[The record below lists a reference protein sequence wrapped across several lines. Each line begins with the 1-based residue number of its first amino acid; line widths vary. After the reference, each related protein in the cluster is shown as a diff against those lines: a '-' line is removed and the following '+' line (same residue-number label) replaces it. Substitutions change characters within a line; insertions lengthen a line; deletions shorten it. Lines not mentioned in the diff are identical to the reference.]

1 MKMSINEGYMR
12 VVDINRKA
20 DLEKQQEARDKLA
33 SNSHLQ
39 DYMKALRVAFR
50 GIVFT
55 PHPHDVRRVWV
66 HMPKDPFCLGWI
78 GYGDFQTTV
87 SADKSSYVVYS
98 KNISNWKYGDYNDQY
113 HMAMSVNLN
122 TAVRNAKKYLR
133 PLSTSDMALEKYDE
147 MITHSEKSKSRAS
160 NDVYNA
166 LNDMLRNS
174 ANQPNALV
182 EYMRTLVNT
191 GHEFTDKELEGTLL
205 NYFKLEKELT
215 ELKHKVIKTV
225 FVRVHERF
233 GKQVFDV
240 ATVVKDGYKNKTES
254 VVAYSKDDLPEDI
267 MGKISAL
274 SMVENGHWVDD
285 VGYRVDATLFYVV
298 LAANE

>member
-1 MKMSINEGYMR
+1 
-12 VVDINRKA
+12 
-20 DLEKQQEARDKLA
+20 
-33 SNSHLQ
+33 
-39 DYMKALRVAFR
+39 MKALRVAFR
-50 GIVFT
+50 GILFT
-55 PHPHDVRRVWV
+55 PHSFDVRRVWV

-78 GYGDFQTTV
+78 GFGDFQTTV

-133 PLSTSDMALEKYDE
+133 PLSTSDMALEKYSE
-147 MITHSEKSKSRAS
+147 MITHSEKSKSKAS
-160 NDVYNA
+160 NDAYNA
-166 LNDMLRNS
+166 LNDMLRSSTNR
-174 ANQPNALV
+174 PNALV

-191 GHEFTDKELEGTLL
+191 GHEFTNKELEGTLL
-205 NYFKLEKELT
+205 NYFKLEKESI
-215 ELKHKVIKTV
+215 ELKNKVIKTV

-240 ATVVKDGYKNKTES
+240 ATVVKDGYSNKTQS
-254 VVAYSKDDLPEDI
+254 VVNYNRDNLPEDI

>member
-12 VVDINRKA
+12 VVDINAKA

-50 GIVFT
+50 GIMFT
-55 PHPHDVRRVWV
+55 PHPFDVRRVWV

-87 SADKSSYVVYS
+87 SADKESYVVYS

-133 PLSTSDMALEKYDE
+133 PLSTSDMAIEKYNE
-147 MITHSEKSKSRAS
+147 MLTHSEKSKSKAN
-160 NDVYNA
+160 NDAYNA
-166 LNDMLRNS
+166 R
-174 ANQPNALV
+174 
-182 EYMRTLVNT
+182 
-191 GHEFTDKELEGTLL
+191 G
-205 NYFKLEKELT
+205 
-215 ELKHKVIKTV
+215 
-225 FVRVHERF
+225 
-233 GKQVFDV
+233 DV
-240 ATVVKDGYKNKTES
+240 AS
-254 VVAYSKDDLPEDI
+254 Q
-267 MGKISAL
+267 
-274 SMVENGHWVDD
+274 
-285 VGYRVDATLFYVV
+285 
-298 LAANE
+298 

>member
-1 MKMSINEGYMR
+1 MSINEGYMR

-33 SNSHLQ
+33 SNTHLQ
-39 DYMKALRVAFR
+39 DFMKALRVAFR
-50 GIVFT
+50 GITFT

-78 GYGDFQTTV
+78 GFGDFQTTV

-133 PLSTSDMALEKYDE
+133 PLSTSDMALEKYSE
-147 MITHSEKSKSRAS
+147 MITHSEKSKSKAS
-160 NDVYNA
+160 NDAYNA
-166 LNDMLRNS
+166 LNDMLRSSTNR
-174 ANQPNALV
+174 PNALV

-191 GHEFTDKELEGTLL
+191 GHEFTDKELEGSLL
-205 NYFKLEKELT
+205 NYFKVEE
-215 ELKHKVIKTV
+215 EANVLKKKKVKTL
-225 FVRVHERF
+225 FVRIYEKY

-240 ATVVKDGYKNKTES
+240 VSVIKNPQRWGHIADSLTTYDKDK
-254 VVAYSKDDLPEDI
+254 VPEDI
-267 MGKISAL
+267 MGKVSVL
-274 SMVENGHWVDD
+274 SMVDNGHWVDD
-285 VGYRVDATLFYVV
+285 VGYRVDATMFHVT
-298 LAANE
+298 APDDE

>member
-1 MKMSINEGYMR
+1 
-12 VVDINRKA
+12 
-20 DLEKQQEARDKLA
+20 
-33 SNSHLQ
+33 LQ

-50 GIVFT
+50 GIMFT
-55 PHPHDVRRVWV
+55 PHPFDVRRVWV

-133 PLSTSDMALEKYDE
+133 PLSTSDMAIEKYNE
-147 MITHSEKSKSRAS
+147 MITHSNKSKDKAN
-160 NDVYNA
+160 NDAYNA
-166 LNDMLRNS
+166 RGDMLRHS
-174 ANQPNALV
+174 ETKPNALV

-205 NYFKLEKELT
+205 NYFKLEKEST

-240 ATVVKDGYKNKTES
+240 ATVVKDGYRNKTES

>member
-1 MKMSINEGYMR
+1 MSINEGYMR

>member
-1 MKMSINEGYMR
+1 MSINEGYMR
-12 VVDINRKA
+12 VVDINAKA

-50 GIVFT
+50 GIMFT
-55 PHPHDVRRVWV
+55 PHPFDVRRVWV

-87 SADKSSYVVYS
+87 SADKLSYVVYS

-147 MITHSEKSKSRAS
+147 MITHSNKSKDKAS
-160 NDVYNA
+160 NDAYNA
-166 LNDMLRNS
+166 RGDMLRHS
-174 ANQPNALV
+174 ETKPNALV

-205 NYFKLEKELT
+205 NYFKLEKEST

-240 ATVVKDGYKNKTES
+240 ATVVKDGYRNKTES

>member
-1 MKMSINEGYMR
+1 MSINEGYMR

-160 NDVYNA
+160 NDTYNA
-166 LNDMLRNS
+166 RDDMLRHS
-174 ANQPNALV
+174 ANQPNALI

-205 NYFKLEKELT
+205 NYFKLEKESI
-215 ELKHKVIKTV
+215 ELKDKVIKTV

-240 ATVVKDGYKNKTES
+240 ATVVKDGYSNKTQS
-254 VVAYSKDDLPEDI
+254 VVNYNRDNLPEDI
-267 MGKISAL
+267 MGKTSAL

>member
-1 MKMSINEGYMR
+1 MSINEGYMR
-12 VVDINRKA
+12 VVDINRKV
-20 DLEKQQEARDKLA
+20 DLEQQQEARDKLA

-160 NDVYNA
+160 NDTYNA
-166 LNDMLRNS
+166 RDDMLRHS
-174 ANQPNALV
+174 ATQPNALI

-205 NYFKLEKELT
+205 NYFKLEKESI
-215 ELKHKVIKTV
+215 ELKDKVIKTV

-240 ATVVKDGYKNKTES
+240 ATVVKDGYSNKTQS
-254 VVAYSKDDLPEDI
+254 VVNYNRDNLPEDI

>member
-1 MKMSINEGYMR
+1 MSINEGYMR
-12 VVDINRKA
+12 VVDINRKV
-20 DLEKQQEARDKLA
+20 DLEQQQEARDKLA

-160 NDVYNA
+160 NDTYNA
-166 LNDMLRNS
+166 RDDMLRHS
-174 ANQPNALV
+174 ANQPNALI

-191 GHEFTDKELEGTLL
+191 GHEFTNKELEGTLL
-205 NYFKLEKELT
+205 NYFKLEKESI
-215 ELKHKVIKTV
+215 ELKDKVIKTV

-240 ATVVKDGYKNKTES
+240 ATVVKDGYSNKTQS
-254 VVAYSKDDLPEDI
+254 VVNYNRDNLPEDI

>member
-1 MKMSINEGYMR
+1 MSINEGYMR
-12 VVDINRKA
+12 VVDINAKV
-20 DLEKQQEARDKLA
+20 DLEKQQKAREHLA
-33 SNSHLQ
+33 SNTHLQ

-66 HMPKDPFCLGWI
+66 HMPKAPFCLGWI

-160 NDVYNA
+160 NDAYNA
-166 LNDMLRNS
+166 RSDMLRHS
-174 ANQPNALV
+174 ETKPNALV

-205 NYFKLEKELT
+205 NYFKLEKESI
-215 ELKHKVIKTV
+215 ELKNKVIKTV

-240 ATVVKDGYKNKTES
+240 ATVVK
-254 VVAYSKDDLPEDI
+254 
-267 MGKISAL
+267 
-274 SMVENGHWVDD
+274 
-285 VGYRVDATLFYVV
+285 
-298 LAANE
+298 

>member
-1 MKMSINEGYMR
+1 MR
-12 VVDINRKA
+12 VVDINRKV
-20 DLEKQQEARDKLA
+20 DLEQQQEARDKLA

-160 NDVYNA
+160 NDTYNA
-166 LNDMLRNS
+166 RDDMLRHS
-174 ANQPNALV
+174 ANQPNALI

-191 GHEFTDKELEGTLL
+191 GHEFTNKELEGTLL
-205 NYFKLEKELT
+205 NYFKLEKESI
-215 ELKHKVIKTV
+215 ELKDKVIKTV

-240 ATVVKDGYKNKTES
+240 ATVVKDGYSNKTQS
-254 VVAYSKDDLPEDI
+254 VVNYNRDNLPEDI

>member
-1 MKMSINEGYMR
+1 MSINEGYMR
-12 VVDINRKA
+12 VVDINRKV
-20 DLEKQQEARDKLA
+20 DLEQQQEARDKLA

-50 GIVFT
+50 GIMFT
-55 PHPHDVRRVWV
+55 PHPFDVRRVWV

-160 NDVYNA
+160 SDTYNA
-166 LNDMLRNS
+166 RDDMLRHS
-174 ANQPNALV
+174 ANQPNALI

-205 NYFKLEKELT
+205 NYFKLEKESI
-215 ELKHKVIKTV
+215 ELKDKVIKTV

-240 ATVVKDGYKNKTES
+240 ATVVKDGYSNKTQS
-254 VVAYSKDDLPEDI
+254 VVNYNRDNLPEDI

>member
-1 MKMSINEGYMR
+1 MSINEGYMR

-50 GIVFT
+50 GIMFT
-55 PHPHDVRRVWV
+55 PHPFDVRRVWV

-160 NDVYNA
+160 NDTYNA
-166 LNDMLRNS
+166 RDDMLRSSTNR
-174 ANQPNALV
+174 PNALV

-191 GHEFTDKELEGTLL
+191 GHEFPDKELEGTLL
-205 NYFKLEKELT
+205 NYFKLEKESI
-215 ELKHKVIKTV
+215 ELKNKVIKTV

-240 ATVVKDGYKNKTES
+240 ATVVKDGYSNKTQS
-254 VVAYSKDDLPEDI
+254 VVNYNRDNLPEDI

>member
-1 MKMSINEGYMR
+1 MSINEGYMR
-12 VVDINRKA
+12 VVDINARV

-55 PHPHDVRRVWV
+55 PHTSDERKVWV

-87 SADKSSYVVYS
+87 SADKLSYVVYS

-133 PLSTSDMALEKYDE
+133 PLSTSDMALEKYSE
-147 MITHSEKSKSRAS
+147 MLTHSEKSKSKAS
-160 NDVYNA
+160 NDAYNA
-166 LNDMLRNS
+166 RSDMLRHS
-174 ANQPNALV
+174 ETKPNALV

-205 NYFKLEKELT
+205 NYFKLEKESI
-215 ELKHKVIKTV
+215 ELKNKVINTV

-240 ATVVKDGYKNKTES
+240 ATVVKDGYSNKTQS
-254 VVAYSKDDLPEDI
+254 VVNYNRDNLPEDI

>member
-1 MKMSINEGYMR
+1 MSINMGYMR

-50 GIVFT
+50 GIMFT
-55 PHPHDVRRVWV
+55 PHPFDVRRVWV

-98 KNISNWKYGDYNDQY
+98 KNIANWKYGDYNDQY

-147 MITHSEKSKSRAS
+147 MITHSNKSKDKAS
-160 NDVYNA
+160 NDAYNA
-166 LNDMLRNS
+166 RGDMLRHS
-174 ANQPNALV
+174 ETKPNALV

-205 NYFKLEKELT
+205 NYFKLEKEST

-240 ATVVKDGYKNKTES
+240 ATVVKDGYRNKTES

>member
-1 MKMSINEGYMR
+1 
-12 VVDINRKA
+12 
-20 DLEKQQEARDKLA
+20 
-33 SNSHLQ
+33 
-39 DYMKALRVAFR
+39 
-50 GIVFT
+50 
-55 PHPHDVRRVWV
+55 
-66 HMPKDPFCLGWI
+66 MPKDPFCLGWI

-87 SADKSSYVVYS
+87 SADKESYVVYS

-133 PLSTSDMALEKYDE
+133 PLSTSDMALEKYSE
-147 MITHSEKSKSRAS
+147 MITHSEKSKSKAS
-160 NDVYNA
+160 NDAYNA
-166 LNDMLRNS
+166 LNDMLRHS
-174 ANQPNALV
+174 ANQPNALI

-191 GHEFTDKELEGTLL
+191 GHEFTNKELEGTLL
-205 NYFKLEKELT
+205 NYFKLEKESI
-215 ELKHKVIKTV
+215 ELKNKVIKTV

-240 ATVVKDGYKNKTES
+240 ATVVKDGYSNKTQS
-254 VVAYSKDDLPEDI
+254 VVNYNRDNLPEDI

>member
-1 MKMSINEGYMR
+1 MSINEGYMR

-55 PHPHDVRRVWV
+55 PHPFDVRRVWV

-160 NDVYNA
+160 NDTYNA
-166 LNDMLRNS
+166 RDDMLRHS
-174 ANQPNALV
+174 ANQPNALI

-191 GHEFTDKELEGTLL
+191 GHEFTNKELEGTLL
-205 NYFKLEKELT
+205 NYFKLEKESI
-215 ELKHKVIKTV
+215 ELKNKVIKTV

-240 ATVVKDGYKNKTES
+240 ATVVKDGYSNKTQS
-254 VVAYSKDDLPEDI
+254 VVNYNRDNLPEDI

>member
-1 MKMSINEGYMR
+1 MSINEGYMR

-160 NDVYNA
+160 NDTYNA
-166 LNDMLRNS
+166 RDDMLRHS
-174 ANQPNALV
+174 ANQPNALI

-191 GHEFTDKELEGTLL
+191 GHEFTNKELEGTLL
-205 NYFKLEKELT
+205 NYFKLEKESI
-215 ELKHKVIKTV
+215 ELKDKVIKTV

-240 ATVVKDGYKNKTES
+240 ATVVKDGYSNKTQS
-254 VVAYSKDDLPEDI
+254 VVNYNRDNLPEDI

>member
-1 MKMSINEGYMR
+1 MSINEGYMR

-160 NDVYNA
+160 NDTYNA
-166 LNDMLRNS
+166 RDDMLRHS
-174 ANQPNALV
+174 ANQPNALI

-191 GHEFTDKELEGTLL
+191 GHEFTNKELEGTLL
-205 NYFKLEKELT
+205 NYFKLEKESI
-215 ELKHKVIKTV
+215 ELKNKVIKTV

-240 ATVVKDGYKNKTES
+240 ATIVKDGFHKKTAS
-254 VVAYSKDDLPEDI
+254 VVAYGKDDLPEDI
-267 MGKISAL
+267 MGKISTL

>member
-1 MKMSINEGYMR
+1 MSINEGYMR
-12 VVDINRKA
+12 VVDINAKA

-50 GIVFT
+50 GIMFT
-55 PHPHDVRRVWV
+55 PHPFDVRRVWV

-133 PLSTSDMALEKYDE
+133 PLSTSDMAIEKYSE
-147 MITHSEKSKSRAS
+147 MLTHSEKSKSKAN
-160 NDVYNA
+160 NDAYNA
-166 LNDMLRNS
+166 RGDMLRHS
-174 ANQPNALV
+174 ETKPNALV

-205 NYFKLEKELT
+205 NYFKLEKESI
-215 ELKHKVIKTV
+215 ELKSKVIKTV

-240 ATVVKDGYKNKTES
+240 ATVVKDGYSNKTQS
-254 VVAYSKDDLPEDI
+254 VVNYNRDNLPEDI

>member
-1 MKMSINEGYMR
+1 MSINEGYMR
-12 VVDINRKA
+12 VVDINRKG
-20 DLEKQQEARDKLA
+20 DLEQQQEARDKLA

-160 NDVYNA
+160 NDTYNA
-166 LNDMLRNS
+166 RDDMLRHS
-174 ANQPNALV
+174 ANQPNALI

-191 GHEFTDKELEGTLL
+191 GHEFTNKELEGTLL
-205 NYFKLEKELT
+205 NYFKLEKESI
-215 ELKHKVIKTV
+215 ELKDKVIKTV

-240 ATVVKDGYKNKTES
+240 ATVVKDGYSNKTQS
-254 VVAYSKDDLPEDI
+254 VVNYNRDNLPEDI

>member
-1 MKMSINEGYMR
+1 MR
-12 VVDINRKA
+12 VVDINRKV
-20 DLEKQQEARDKLA
+20 DLEQQQEARDKLA

-98 KNISNWKYGDYNDQY
+98 KNISNWKYGEYNDQY

-160 NDVYNA
+160 SDTYNA
-166 LNDMLRNS
+166 RDDMLRHS
-174 ANQPNALV
+174 ANQPNALI

-191 GHEFTDKELEGTLL
+191 GHEFTNKELEGTLL
-205 NYFKLEKELT
+205 NYFKLEKESI
-215 ELKHKVIKTV
+215 ELKDKVIKTV

-240 ATVVKDGYKNKTES
+240 ATVVKDGYSNKTQS
-254 VVAYSKDDLPEDI
+254 VVNYNRDNLPEDI